1 MNTPSTVDPRVL
13 VRVTRIAL
21 VVAALGFA
29 GLAVGMVVSPVRAMT
44 NLLVGGFIAISLA
57 VGAMG
62 LIALLTVA
70 NAGWAAVCK
79 RVMEG
84 FGAFVP
90 VGAVL
95 ILTILPGIH
104 SLYEWSRPEAA
115 HDPLLH
121 NKAAYLNVP
130 FFAIRMVVI
139 LAVWTLFTTRLRR
152 LSIAQDTGADADV
165 VLAARN
171 ARWSAAFVAVLAITF
186 CLAGFDWFMTLE
198 ARWFSTIFGLYHIAG
213 MLVSTVSAVTVA
225 TVLLRRAG
233 LLPMVRTDHL
243 HDLGKLMFGFCTF
256 WAYLWFSQL
265 LLIWYSNIPEET
277 AYYAARFEH
286 GWTPVFVGNVVV
298 NFVVPFLLLLPQWA
312 KRNDRALLIVG
323 TILLLGRWLDLFLMA
338 APSNFVSAPIPGL
351 LELAGIL
358 GPVGLLVFWT
368 TRTWQRVPLRA
379 TRDPYWE
386 ESVHLHT

>member
-1 MNTPSTVDPRVL
+1 MNTATNVDPGIL
-13 VRVTRIAL
+13 GRVTRLAL
-21 VVAALGFA
+21 VVAVVGFVGLG
-29 GLAVGMVVSPVRAMT
+29 VGMVLSPARAMT
-44 NLLVGGFIAISLA
+44 NFLVGSYAAISLA

-90 VGAVL
+90 LGAIL
-95 ILTILPGIH
+95 ILATIPGIQT
-104 SLYEWSRPEAA
+104 LYEWSRPEAA

-130 FFAIRMVVI
+130 FFIIRMLVI
-139 LAVWTLFTTRLRR
+139 LGAWVLFTTRLRR
-152 LSIAQDTGADADV
+152 LSIQQDGGADADV
-165 VLAARN
+165 ALAARN
-171 ARWSAAFVAVLAITF
+171 SRWSAAFIAVLAITL

-213 MLVSTVSAVTVA
+213 MLVSTVSAVAVA
-225 TVLLRRAG
+225 TVLLKRAG
-233 LLPMVRTDHL
+233 LLPMVRADHL

-256 WAYLWFSQL
+256 WAYLWLSQL

-277 AYYAARFEH
+277 AYYGVRWEH
-286 GWTPVFVGNVVV
+286 GWTPVFIVNVVV

-312 KRNDRALLIVG
+312 KRNERALLIVG

-338 APSNFVSAPIPGL
+338 APSNIASAPVPGL

-358 GPVGLLVFWT
+358 GPMGLFVFWV
-368 TRTWQRVPLRA
+368 TRTWQRVPLQA